1 MVMVVAGA
9 LRVVALAVMVMV
21 MLMLVVVLV
30 LLVVMVAAALV
41 MVMLMF
47 VVIVIIVVVM
57 AAAAVA
63 LVLVVVMM
71 MVMLVMVIMVL
82 MVVVVMVVLRL
93 LRLVLGLHPGQQLIG
108 QRDLFHSGQQSLAV
122 QLVPRGSED
131 GGGGILLPQQSHGG
145 LQLLLRQLL
154 GPGEDDG
161 TGRLDLIVV
170 ELTEVLHIHLHLGGV
185 GHGDEGVQLH
195 VRLVPNGVLHRHDNV
210 GELAHA
216 GGLDEDAVRG
226 ELLMDLA
233 QSLVEVT
240 HQRAADAAGG
250 HLADLHAGILQ
261 ETAVDA
267 DLPELVF
274 NEYQLLALIGLA
286 EHLLDERGLTGAQKA
301 RYNVDFCHK
310 TTLLFSS
317 AMAEDN
323 FSLISYPIFPK
334 MQEGETTLHRRG
346 GKLFLTGY
354 SYGVILYLL

>member
-1 MVMVVAGA
+1 MIVVVMMVVAASALFVIVMVVMMVLMLIFVVIIVIVVVMVVAGA

-21 MLMLVVVLV
+21 MLMLVMVMMVVM

-47 VVIVIIVVVM
+47 VVIVIIVMM

-71 MVMLVMVIMVL
+71 MVMLVMVIML
-82 MVVVVMVVLRL
+82 IMVVVVMVVLRL

-145 LQLLLRQLL
+145 LQLFLRQLL
-154 GPGEDDG
+154 RPGEDDG
-161 TGRLDLIVV
+161 AGGLDLIVV

-185 GHGDEGVQLH
+185 GHGDEGIQLH
-195 VRLVPNGVLHRHDNV
+195 VRLVPNGVLHRHDHV

-226 ELLMDLA
+226 ELLMDLM
-233 QSLVEVT
+233 QSLVKVA

-267 DLPELVF
+267 DLAKLVF
-274 NEYQLLALIGLA
+274 NEYQLLTLIGLA
-286 EHLLDERGLTGAQKA
+286 EHLLDERGLTAP
-301 RYNVDFCHK
+301 VVP
-310 TTLLFSS
+310 TT
-317 AMAEDN
+317 A
-323 FSLISYPIFPK
+323 IF
-334 MQEGETTLHRRG
+334 
-346 GKLFLTGY
+346 
-354 SYGVILYLL
+354 

>member
-1 MVMVVAGA
+1 
-9 LRVVALAVMVMV
+9 MV
-21 MLMLVVVLV
+21 MLMLVVVMMV
-30 LLVVMVAAALV
+30 VMFLVVMVAAALV

-47 VVIVIIVVVM
+47 VVIIVVMM

-71 MVMLVMVIMVL
+71 MVMLVMVVMLI

-93 LRLVLGLHPGQQLIG
+93 LRLVLGLHPGQQLVG

-131 GGGGILLPQQSHGG
+131 GGGGILLPQQSHSG
-145 LQLLLRQLL
+145 LQLFLRQLL

-161 TGRLDLIVV
+161 AGGLDLVVV

-195 VRLVPNGVLHRHDNV
+195 VRLVPDGVLHRHDNV
-210 GELAHA
+210 GELTYA
-216 GGLDEDAVRG
+216 GGLDEDAIRS

-233 QSLVEVT
+233 QSLVEVA

-267 DLPELVF
+267 DLAKLVF
-274 NEYQLLALIGLA
+274 NEHQLLTLIGLA

-334 MQEGETTLHRRG
+334 MQEGETTLRRRG

-354 SYGVILYLL
+354 SYGVILYSL